1 MPDMSALTLK
11 TAIGNYG
18 HTTPLKDGTVA
29 SEQIAM
35 EHVEVN
41 PVIAIFRR
49 MIRGLEF
56 DVSEM
61 ALSTYLCARAHD
73 KPITAIPAFVVR
85 GFHHGAI
92 LYNTRSGITSP
103 SDLEGRRVGVRG
115 YTVTTGVWVRGILSS
130 AYGVNLDKVTWV
142 LSGDEHVAEYQHPS
156 NVVSAESDDL
166 AAMLAAGDID
176 AAIGAGRV
184 DSPDV
189 KPLIPDARQAAADY
203 MQQTGVFPINH
214 TIVMK
219 NEVMEANPWLPEE
232 LFRCFKAAKET
243 YMQHLSSG
251 QLEGADQAIA
261 HMGQLAGGDPLPFGV
276 EANRKT
282 LETFVDFNIEQK
294 VLTRKVVPEEVFAP
308 STLSLS

>member
-1 MPDMSALTLK
+1 MALPLK

-18 HTTPLKDGTVA
+18 HTTPLKDGTVS
-29 SEQIAM
+29 SEQISM

-61 ALSTYLCARAHD
+61 ALSTYLCARAHN

-92 LYNTRSGITSP
+92 VYNTRSGITAP
-103 SDLEGRRVGVRG
+103 KDLEGRRVGVRG

-130 AYGVNLDKVTWV
+130 AYGVNLDNVTWV

-166 AAMLAAGDID
+166 AAMLVAGEID

-184 DSPDV
+184 DDPDV
-189 KPLIPDARQAAADY
+189 KPLIPDARQAAVAF
-203 MQQTGVFPINH
+203 MQETGVFPINH

-232 LFRCFKAAKET
+232 LFRCFKEAKDRLHAAPECGRSSSRRRTKPYPRWDSWREAT
-243 YMQHLSSG
+243 RCRLEWRPTARPSRPLSTSTSSRRCSPG
-251 QLEGADQAIA
+251 RWR
-261 HMGQLAGGDPLPFGV
+261 
-276 EANRKT
+276 RKRSS
-282 LETFVDFNIEQK
+282 LRARI
-294 VLTRKVVPEEVFAP
+294 
-308 STLSLS
+308 SLS

>member
-1 MPDMSALTLK
+1 MTALSLK

-29 SEQIAM
+29 SDRIAM
-35 EHVEVN
+35 EHVEVS

-49 MIRGLEF
+49 MIRELEF

-61 ALSTYLCARAHD
+61 ALSTYLCARAHQ

-92 LYNTRSGITSP
+92 VYNTRSGINSP
-103 SDLEGRRVGVRG
+103 SDLAGRRVGVRG

-130 AYGVNLDKVTWV
+130 VYGVDLDRVTWV
-142 LSGDEHVAEYQHPS
+142 LSGDEHVAEYQHPP
-156 NVVSAESDDL
+156 NVVSASSDDL
-166 AAMLAAGDID
+166 GALLLSGEVD

-184 DSPDV
+184 DSPHV
-189 KPLIPDARQAAADY
+189 MPLIPDAQQAAADY
-203 MQQTGVFPINH
+203 MASAGVFPINH

-232 LFRCFKAAKET
+232 LFRCFKAAKDD
-243 YMQHLSSG
+243 YVQRLASG
-251 QLEGADQAIA
+251 GLQSPADKAIA
-261 HMGQLAGGDPLPFGV
+261 DMGNLTGGDPLPFGV

-282 LETFVDFNIEQK
+282 LEAFIDFNVEQK
-294 VLTRKVVPEEVFAP
+294 VLPRKVSPEEVFAS
-308 STLSLS
+308 STLALQ